1 MLRRCCLLFCC
12 LLLSLPVRAEESV
25 ALPLTA
31 ELRTWL
37 AEHRELRVGVVTEA
51 PYAQY
56 DRRLQQYSG
65 ANVELM
71 GWLATAMQVTLRWQG
86 YPDQAALDDALRAGR
101 VDIAPGLSQTPAG
114 LRLWLFSDPYL
125 RVSRL
130 VVGKRD
136 GSGSVELEQLERDT
150 RVAVRA
156 GSSVADYLSS
166 TYSSL
171 QWVSADSE
179 REVLRAVLAGQAR
192 YAVIDE
198 AQLSRLAREPE
209 FAELAV
215 VGDIGYPQLLRVAT
229 RRDWPEL
236 AMVVDQAL
244 RSLPRKSLD
253 QLHERWLQPKY
264 PRLGESP
271 GFWQNLSILLGLL
284 LAGALTAVF
293 LQRRQQQEPGLDMD
307 RWLNLWRR
315 ARNSEEGPLSFE
327 TRCLRADGSWLPADV
342 SLSFLRFG
350 TSEYL
355 VVFLSDVTERRRARE
370 ALQESEA
377 RMKGIA
383 SNVPGMVFRLE
394 RPRAGA
400 FSDFAYISEGSEALV
415 GYSARELI
423 ESGRGIRG
431 LVHPDDRERYWS
443 SQMTA
448 LDENRDWHWQGRILT
463 RQGELRWADIKA
475 SARCF
480 EDGRAVWDGVVWDI
494 TANKQIE
501 LELGESRAQLR
512 ELSAHLESVR
522 EEEKARIA
530 REVHDELGQVLTVLK
545 LETSMCELA
554 YADAQEGLRE
564 RLGNMKKL
572 IAQLF
577 QLVRDVATALRPPIL
592 DAGIGSAVEWQA
604 RRFEART
611 QIPCLVE
618 VPENSPQLVDAKAIG
633 LFRILQE
640 ALTNVM
646 RHAEAHTVQLRLLRE
661 GDELCLSVSDDGRG
675 FDVATVGRGSSFGL
689 VGMRERVLMMGGTLD
704 IDSAPGEGTTLSV
717 RIPLGVAGP

>member
-1 MLRRCCLLFCC
+1 MLRRCCLLFFC

-25 ALPLTA
+25 ALPLAA

-166 TYSSL
+166 TYSGL

-198 AQLSRLAREPE
+198 AQLSRLTREPE

-284 LAGALTAVF
+284 LAGALAAVF
-293 LQRRQQQEPGLDMD
+293 LQRRQQHALEARLYGARRDLELRQAAEEALRLTQFSIDNSTLGILWVNWDSRVRYANRAAEQMLGHADGQLVDRPLADFEPGLDMD

-327 TRCLRADGSWLPADV
+327 TR
-342 SLSFLRFG
+342 
-350 TSEYL
+350 
-355 VVFLSDVTERRRARE
+355 
-370 ALQESEA
+370 
-377 RMKGIA
+377 
-383 SNVPGMVFRLE
+383 
-394 RPRAGA
+394 
-400 FSDFAYISEGSEALV
+400 
-415 GYSARELI
+415 
-423 ESGRGIRG
+423 
-431 LVHPDDRERYWS
+431 
-443 SQMTA
+443 
-448 LDENRDWHWQGRILT
+448 
-463 RQGELRWADIKA
+463 
-475 SARCF
+475 
-480 EDGRAVWDGVVWDI
+480 
-494 TANKQIE
+494 
-501 LELGESRAQLR
+501 
-512 ELSAHLESVR
+512 
-522 EEEKARIA
+522 
-530 REVHDELGQVLTVLK
+530 
-545 LETSMCELA
+545 
-554 YADAQEGLRE
+554 
-564 RLGNMKKL
+564 
-572 IAQLF
+572 
-577 QLVRDVATALRPPIL
+577 
-592 DAGIGSAVEWQA
+592 
-604 RRFEART
+604 
-611 QIPCLVE
+611 
-618 VPENSPQLVDAKAIG
+618 
-633 LFRILQE
+633 
-640 ALTNVM
+640 
-646 RHAEAHTVQLRLLRE
+646 
-661 GDELCLSVSDDGRG
+661 
-675 FDVATVGRGSSFGL
+675 
-689 VGMRERVLMMGGTLD
+689 
-704 IDSAPGEGTTLSV
+704 
-717 RIPLGVAGP
+717 

>member
-1 MLRRCCLLFCC
+1 MLRRCCLLFFC
-12 LLLSLPVRAEESV
+12 LLLSLPVRAEETV

-166 TYSSL
+166 TYSGL

-198 AQLSRLAREPE
+198 AQLSRLTREPE

-284 LAGALTAVF
+284 LAGALAAVF
-293 LQRRQQQEPGLDMD
+293 LQRRQQHALEARLYGARRDLELRQAAEEALRLTQFSIDNSTLGILWVNWD
-307 RWLNLWRR
+307 RPSRASAPVACWCSSCPSATTSPRRCWAARTTRWSATSSPSIPTAPSTGAWPPPSAACCCSLPWCSTSSTAGWWAPAACAWDRGPSEKANRFPSPFGKKVARR
-315 ARNSEEGPLSFE
+315 AGRGGSARNTL
-327 TRCLRADGSWLPADV
+327 
-342 SLSFLRFG
+342 
-350 TSEYL
+350 
-355 VVFLSDVTERRRARE
+355 
-370 ALQESEA
+370 ESE
-377 RMKGIA
+377 
-383 SNVPGMVFRLE
+383 S
-394 RPRAGA
+394 
-400 FSDFAYISEGSEALV
+400 
-415 GYSARELI
+415 
-423 ESGRGIRG
+423 
-431 LVHPDDRERYWS
+431 
-443 SQMTA
+443 
-448 LDENRDWHWQGRILT
+448 
-463 RQGELRWADIKA
+463 
-475 SARCF
+475 C
-480 EDGRAVWDGVVWDI
+480 
-494 TANKQIE
+494 
-501 LELGESRAQLR
+501 
-512 ELSAHLESVR
+512 
-522 EEEKARIA
+522 
-530 REVHDELGQVLTVLK
+530 
-545 LETSMCELA
+545 
-554 YADAQEGLRE
+554 
-564 RLGNMKKL
+564 
-572 IAQLF
+572 
-577 QLVRDVATALRPPIL
+577 
-592 DAGIGSAVEWQA
+592 
-604 RRFEART
+604 
-611 QIPCLVE
+611 
-618 VPENSPQLVDAKAIG
+618 
-633 LFRILQE
+633 
-640 ALTNVM
+640 
-646 RHAEAHTVQLRLLRE
+646 
-661 GDELCLSVSDDGRG
+661 
-675 FDVATVGRGSSFGL
+675 
-689 VGMRERVLMMGGTLD
+689 
-704 IDSAPGEGTTLSV
+704 
-717 RIPLGVAGP
+717 

>member
-1 MLRRCCLLFCC
+1 MLRRCCLLFFC

-166 TYSSL
+166 TYSGL

-198 AQLSRLAREPE
+198 AQLSRLTREPE

-284 LAGALTAVF
+284 LAGLAARAV
-293 LQRRQQQEPGLDMD
+293 
-307 RWLNLWRR
+307 
-315 ARNSEEGPLSFE
+315 
-327 TRCLRADGSWLPADV
+327 
-342 SLSFLRFG
+342 
-350 TSEYL
+350 
-355 VVFLSDVTERRRARE
+355 VV
-370 ALQESEA
+370 
-377 RMKGIA
+377 
-383 SNVPGMVFRLE
+383 
-394 RPRAGA
+394 
-400 FSDFAYISEGSEALV
+400 
-415 GYSARELI
+415 
-423 ESGRGIRG
+423 
-431 LVHPDDRERYWS
+431 
-443 SQMTA
+443 
-448 LDENRDWHWQGRILT
+448 LDEQ
-463 RQGELRWADIKA
+463 
-475 SARCF
+475 
-480 EDGRAVWDGVVWDI
+480 
-494 TANKQIE
+494 NK
-501 LELGESRAQLR
+501 
-512 ELSAHLESVR
+512 
-522 EEEKARIA
+522 
-530 REVHDELGQVLTVLK
+530 VLH
-545 LETSMCELA
+545 S
-554 YADAQEGLRE
+554 
-564 RLGNMKKL
+564 
-572 IAQLF
+572 
-577 QLVRDVATALRPPIL
+577 
-592 DAGIGSAVEWQA
+592 
-604 RRFEART
+604 
-611 QIPCLVE
+611 
-618 VPENSPQLVDAKAIG
+618 
-633 LFRILQE
+633 
-640 ALTNVM
+640 
-646 RHAEAHTVQLRLLRE
+646 
-661 GDELCLSVSDDGRG
+661 
-675 FDVATVGRGSSFGL
+675 
-689 VGMRERVLMMGGTLD
+689 
-704 IDSAPGEGTTLSV
+704 
-717 RIPLGVAGP
+717 

>member
-166 TYSSL
+166 TYSGL

-198 AQLSRLAREPE
+198 AQLSRLTREPE

-284 LAGALTAVF
+284 LAGALAAVF
-293 LQRRQQQEPGLDMD
+293 LQRRQQH
-307 RWLNLWRR
+307 
-315 ARNSEEGPLSFE
+315 
-327 TRCLRADGSWLPADV
+327 
-342 SLSFLRFG
+342 
-350 TSEYL
+350 
-355 VVFLSDVTERRRARE
+355 
-370 ALQESEA
+370 ALEA
-377 RMKGIA
+377 RLYG
-383 SNVPGMVFRLE
+383 
-394 RPRAGA
+394 
-400 FSDFAYISEGSEALV
+400 
-415 GYSARELI
+415 
-423 ESGRGIRG
+423 
-431 LVHPDDRERYWS
+431 
-443 SQMTA
+443 
-448 LDENRDWHWQGRILT
+448 
-463 RQGELRWADIKA
+463 
-475 SARCF
+475 
-480 EDGRAVWDGVVWDI
+480 
-494 TANKQIE
+494 
-501 LELGESRAQLR
+501 
-512 ELSAHLESVR
+512 
-522 EEEKARIA
+522 
-530 REVHDELGQVLTVLK
+530 
-545 LETSMCELA
+545 
-554 YADAQEGLRE
+554 
-564 RLGNMKKL
+564 
-572 IAQLF
+572 
-577 QLVRDVATALRPPIL
+577 
-592 DAGIGSAVEWQA
+592 
-604 RRFEART
+604 
-611 QIPCLVE
+611 
-618 VPENSPQLVDAKAIG
+618 
-633 LFRILQE
+633 
-640 ALTNVM
+640 
-646 RHAEAHTVQLRLLRE
+646 
-661 GDELCLSVSDDGRG
+661 
-675 FDVATVGRGSSFGL
+675 
-689 VGMRERVLMMGGTLD
+689 
-704 IDSAPGEGTTLSV
+704 
-717 RIPLGVAGP
+717 